1 MTKKPIHQNLWDIVK
16 AVFRGKKNVLLNTH
30 IDKKFSDQHF
40 QLRNQNKNNETQT
53 KQKRGNDKDES
64 GNE

>member
-40 QLRNQNKNNETQT
+40 QLRN
-53 KQKRGNDKDES
+53 
-64 GNE
+64 